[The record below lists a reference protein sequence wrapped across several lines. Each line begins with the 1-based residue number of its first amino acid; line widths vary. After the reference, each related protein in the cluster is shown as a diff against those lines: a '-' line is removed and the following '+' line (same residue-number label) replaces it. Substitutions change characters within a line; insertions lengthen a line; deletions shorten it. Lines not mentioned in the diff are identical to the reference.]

1 MAWKFPKRKIESGEP
16 TGVGDINENFA
27 EYSQESGSIN
37 EHNFRSNAISSRTEL
52 AATAGFVIT
61 SASQAVNPNIADG
74 SSGPDNSTDANN
86 DIVGTA
92 NAWTPIDDLSVT
104 VKTEDSPLWVLASLQ
119 RFGSSDVSFAISVDG
134 YVLPE
139 SVIGGVT
146 YDNDPYGNP
155 ATPQSPYALD
165 VVIPVAAGT
174 HTVQVVAKFHRRASF
189 PAASANLDAIQ
200 NRELIVVEMR
210 R

>member
-16 TGVGDINENFA
+16 TGVEDINENFA

-61 SASQAVNPNIADG
+61 SASQAVNPNIVNG
-74 SSGPDNSTDANN
+74 SSGPDNSTDGNN
-86 DIVGTA
+86 DIPGTT
-92 NAWTPIDDLSVT
+92 NAWTPIDDLSIT
-104 VKTEDSPLWVLASLQ
+104 LKTEDSPLWVLVSLQ
-119 RFGSSDVSFAISVDG
+119 HFGSADVSFAISIDG

-139 SVIGGVT
+139 SIIGGVT
-146 YDNDPYGNP
+146 YDNDPDSNP
-155 ATPQSPYALD
+155 NSGESPYVLD
-165 VVIPVAAGT
+165 AVVPVIAGT
-174 HTVQVVAKFHRRASF
+174 HVVRAVVKFRSRVFSTATGSL
-189 PAASANLDAIQ
+189 NAIQ

>member
-52 AATAGFVIT
+52 AATAGFLIKST
-61 SASQAVNPNIADG
+61 SEECDPGIVDG
-74 SSGPDNSTDANN
+74 SSGANN
-86 DIVGTA
+86 SASDTLTIGTTLGWYSA
-92 NAWTPIDDLSVT
+92 LST
-104 VKTEDSPLWVLASLQ
+104 TIHTEDAFLWVL
-119 RFGSSDVSFAISVDG
+119 GSVQVMAIGTWATCAISVDG

-139 SVIGGVT
+139 TISGGVT
-146 YDNDPYGNP
+146 QSNDPNGFGPGASQN
-155 ATPQSPYALD
+155 
-165 VVIPVAAGT
+165 IPVVVDAIVPISAGK
-174 HTVQVVAKFHRRASF
+174 HTVELVVKFKHDSTYLAVAASF
-189 PAASANLDAIQ
+189 SNVQ
-200 NRELIVVEMR
+200 NRELIVIEMR